1 MDKYEYRLKAEQIE
15 KLAGKKD
22 YETAAKI
29 ADTIDWRRVKNLNM
43 LYIVSDVYEA
53 MERYEDCMEILNIAY
68 DKASVGRMLL
78 YKMTEIATKMHQFP
92 EAISLYREFVKVA
105 PHDQSR
111 YILKYQ
117 IYRERGSAIEDQIRI
132 LKDYKAHEY
141 QEKWAYELA
150 SLYAQAGMTDE
161 CVRECDELILWFSEG
176 EYVRKAMELKMQ
188 YVPLTAAQQEK
199 YEHSDKPM
207 VSEDDF
213 EGTEVDFNADKFSTM
228 NLQAELAANLDEILQ
243 PGEEIEVP
251 DLDLDA
257 NKEKT
262 IEETDVEEVD
272 LPELE
277 DDLPELE
284 TLEIDD
290 LPEPETPEVDDLPEL
305 EDDLPELES
314 LEDVLP
320 EEEEPADELLTIPD
334 VLAEWEQKK
343 AETEARL
350 EATAK
355 QEEERKAQVMQR
367 TAELMKLISGESEEI
382 PQDVR
387 DLLNEIEKEK
397 KEQSVPMMTEDEVSS
412 DIEHPQV
419 PGEEGEALEDLTEQI
434 QEQQA
439 PVTEMEPEPEK
450 VSSET
455 ASLNMIQD
463 LQNTMSLKVAEL
475 AVRAGHLSRE
485 QARVFSYFATVKGMG
500 KQLSGLLKGEAPSA
514 RNNSSKGN
522 VVITGSKG
530 NGKTTLAI
538 DIVKAFQKENRLEGH
553 KLAKI
558 SGSKLNSKDI
568 QEVLSKLKGGALI
581 IENAGG
587 LESSTLMALSLA
599 MEGDT
604 GGLLI
609 ILEGTEEDIQKIF
622 LKNKN
627 FASKFDYR
635 VEVPVFSNEELVN
648 FAKSYAMENG
658 YSLDEFAVLA
668 LYDRIGSRQTLDN
681 NVTVTE
687 VKEILDEAMEH
698 SEKGGMK
705 RFFAKMTKKN
715 MDEDG
720 NTILREEDF
729 EEV

>member
-78 YKMTEIATKMHQFP
+78 YKMTEIATKMHQFQ

-290 LPEPETPEVDDLPEL
+290 LPEL

-439 PVTEMEPEPEK
+439 PATEAKPEPEK

>member
-290 LPEPETPEVDDLPEL
+290 LPEPEIPEIDDLPEL

-439 PVTEMEPEPEK
+439 PVTEVKPEPEK

-648 FAKSYAMENG
+648 FAKSYATENG

>member
-1 MDKYEYRLKAEQIE
+1 
-15 KLAGKKD
+15 
-22 YETAAKI
+22 
-29 ADTIDWRRVKNLNM
+29 
-43 LYIVSDVYEA
+43 
-53 MERYEDCMEILNIAY
+53 
-68 DKASVGRMLL
+68 
-78 YKMTEIATKMHQFP
+78 
-92 EAISLYREFVKVA
+92 
-105 PHDQSR
+105 
-111 YILKYQ
+111 
-117 IYRERGSAIEDQIRI
+117 
-132 LKDYKAHEY
+132 
-141 QEKWAYELA
+141 
-150 SLYAQAGMTDE
+150 
-161 CVRECDELILWFSEG
+161 
-176 EYVRKAMELKMQ
+176 
-188 YVPLTAAQQEK
+188 
-199 YEHSDKPM
+199 
-207 VSEDDF
+207 
-213 EGTEVDFNADKFSTM
+213 
-228 NLQAELAANLDEILQ
+228 
-243 PGEEIEVP
+243 
-251 DLDLDA
+251 
-257 NKEKT
+257 
-262 IEETDVEEVD
+262 
-272 LPELE
+272 
-277 DDLPELE
+277 
-284 TLEIDD
+284 
-290 LPEPETPEVDDLPEL
+290 
-305 EDDLPELES
+305 
-314 LEDVLP
+314 
-320 EEEEPADELLTIPD
+320 
-334 VLAEWEQKK
+334 
-343 AETEARL
+343 
-350 EATAK
+350 
-355 QEEERKAQVMQR
+355 
-367 TAELMKLISGESEEI
+367 
-382 PQDVR
+382 
-387 DLLNEIEKEK
+387 
-397 KEQSVPMMTEDEVSS
+397 MTEDEVSS

-434 QEQQA
+434 QKQQA
-439 PVTEMEPEPEK
+439 PVTEVKPEPEK

-648 FAKSYAMENG
+648 FAKSYATENG